1 MLSLFHAVVFWISI
15 SSSVAIFGYQEI
27 NPVLYP
33 SVMHCCV
40 GIVHHNRL
48 YEVLGDL
55 QAHVS

>member
-1 MLSLFHAVVFWISI
+1 MLPLFHAVVFWISI

-33 SVMHCCV
+33 SVMHYCD
-40 GIVHHNRL
+40 GIVHLNRF
-48 YEVLGDL
+48 YKVLDDL